1 MRLAADPFLV
11 DCEWFFNAH
20 VCLFLRLPR
29 LHERFF
35 VHRDAGHAEICD
47 IELGRTWRRSPAAP
61 PNGVTDLLTCYT
73 YTMRYWPRDIAHIR
87 EFWYNI
93 YIYFYV
99 SGLCKFVVQWQCFC
113 PKIALSEVETLLMS
127 YWYWSPA
134 FVEDVLTCFDIQ
146 NRFAVMCPNHLFSL
160 SWVCVYLYASRILP
174 QVRYFTLAF
183 TFTFVDEGGHAA
195 HWK

>member
-93 YIYFYV
+93 YIYIF
-99 SGLCKFVVQWQCFC
+99 LCIRSMQIRC
-113 PKIALSEVETLLMS
+113 PMTMFLPQNSFI
-127 YWYWSPA
+127 WGRN
-134 FVEDVLTCFDIQ
+134 FIDVLLILVTSFCGGCFDM
-146 NRFAVMCPNHLFSL
+146 FWHPKSFCSD
-160 SWVCVYLYASRILP
+160 ASKSSI
-174 QVRYFTLAF
+174 
-183 TFTFVDEGGHAA
+183 
-195 HWK
+195 